1 MARVLTDMKPADQ
14 KTEDQSTHG
23 PSQRP
28 RRRRFVVVV
37 LVAIL
42 AVWFF
47 YPRSSDTSPLDGQV
61 GTEKDSLST
70 QQQEPEHPLDPAL
83 EFARSRLAQL
93 RQNVHDYTATLI
105 KRERIGSRLR
115 PKEWAQVK
123 VRHERTVDGKQVPF
137 SVYMKFLQP
146 KSMAGREVIWVRG
159 QNNNKLIAHETGIK
173 NIKRLYLATNGWL
186 AMLGNRYP
194 ITEIGIETLV
204 KRLIEKGER
213 DKLQGDCEVQI
224 RKGETVGRVCKVI
237 RVIHPDKQPEFDF
250 HIAEIFIDKELNLPI
265 RYAAY
270 MWPKEKGG
278 EPPVDEEYTYKD
290 LKINVGLADK
300 DFDPANKEYNFPSW

>member
-1 MARVLTDMKPADQ
+1 MNVADQNTEDRSAEAPSKPPRRWRVFLVVLT
-14 KTEDQSTHG
+14 
-23 PSQRP
+23 
-28 RRRRFVVVV
+28 V
-37 LVAIL
+37 LL

-47 YPRSSDTSPLDGQV
+47 YPRASDTSPLDGQV
-61 GTEKDSLST
+61 GSEEESLATKTKDP
-70 QQQEPEHPLDPAL
+70 QHPLDPAL
-83 EFARSRLAQL
+83 EFARAKLTELQE
-93 RQNVHDYTATLI
+93 NVRDYTATLI

-123 VRHERTVDGKQVPF
+123 VRHERMVDGKKIPF

-146 KSMAGREVIWVRG
+146 KAMAGREVIWVRG
-159 QNNNKLIAHETGIK
+159 QNNDKLIAHETGFK
-173 NIKRLYLATNGWL
+173 NLKRLYLVTDGWL

-213 DKLQGDCEVQI
+213 DKKQGDCEVQI
-224 RKGETVGRVCKVI
+224 LKGATVGRACKVI
-237 RVIHPDKQPEFDF
+237 RVIHPEKQPEFDF

-270 MWPKEKGG
+270 TWPKKKGG
-278 EPPVDEEYTYKD
+278 EPQVDEEYTYKD
-290 LKINVGLADK
+290 LKINVGLSDK
-300 DFDPANKEYNFPSW
+300 DFDPANKEYKFPSW